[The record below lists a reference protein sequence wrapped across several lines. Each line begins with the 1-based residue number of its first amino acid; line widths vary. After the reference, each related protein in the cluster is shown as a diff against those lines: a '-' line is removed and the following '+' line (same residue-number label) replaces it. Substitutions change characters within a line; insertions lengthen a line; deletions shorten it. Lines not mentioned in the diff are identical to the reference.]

1 MRRLEHPDDTLCQM
15 FGPLGEKLAAN
26 LIAIDELFNGPDTII
41 YPFREPQARNEADW
55 DDEKESKM
63 IEIIYTFLRRMP
75 PSLMGYTRVK
85 LIWYRAG
92 NIVSEEEIP
101 VQRGVG

>member
-1 MRRLEHPDDTLCQM
+1 MGRLEYPDDTLCQM
-15 FGPLGEKLAAN
+15 FGPLGEKLAAI
-26 LIAIDELFNGPDTII
+26 LIAIDELFNAPAKTI
-41 YPFREPQARNEADW
+41 YSFLEPQARNEADW
-55 DDEKESKM
+55 DDEKESIM
-63 IEIIYTFLRRMP
+63 REIIYTFLRRMP

-101 VQRGVG
+101 VKRR